1 MSIDEIQRI
10 MNHLDRQDEKIDA
23 IKQTVT
29 RVLVTVEDVPKIVD
43 KLNVQDT
50 SIQIMKRDQK
60 TCQERCAT
68 IQAEKKLKS
77 VPWGNVK
84 SGIIV
89 GIIMALVNLLLFYWL
104 K

>member
-43 KLNVQDT
+43 KLNAQET
-50 SIQIMKRDQK
+50 SIQLVKKDQK
-60 TCQERCAT
+60 NFQEHCAT

-84 SGIIV
+84 SGVII
-89 GIIMALVNLLLFYWL
+89 GIIIALVNLLIVYLL
-104 K
+104 R